1 MSLTV
6 RARELT
12 KVYGVGDVAYHA
24 LRGVD
29 LDVHAGEFMM
39 LAGPSGSGKTTLLSI
54 VGCVLTPTSGSLEL
68 FGEDVSKFAES
79 RLPRVRLHKIGF
91 IFQGH
96 NLIASLSARDNVAL
110 VMRLQGMSTRDALRR
125 ADEMLEKAG
134 LGEKR
139 HSLSSQLSG
148 GQRQRV
154 AIARALAPAPP
165 LILADEPTAALD
177 AQSGLVVTELLR
189 TLSREEGHTV
199 VVVTHDS
206 RIFHLAD
213 RMVHIEDGRIRDHGV
228 RAA

>member
-6 RARELT
+6 RARQIT
-12 KVYGVGDVAYHA
+12 KVYGEGDVAYHA

-29 LDVHAGEFMM
+29 LDVHTGEFMM

-54 VGCVLTPTSGSLEL
+54 IGCVLSPTSGSLEL
-68 FGEDVSKFAES
+68 FGEDVSKLRES
-79 RLPRVRLHKIGF
+79 RLPKIRLSKIGF

-110 VMRLQGMSTRDALRR
+110 VMRLQGMNARDALRR
-125 ADEMLEKAG
+125 ADDMLAKVG
-134 LGEKR
+134 LGDKT

-189 TLSREEGHTV
+189 RLSREEGHTV

-213 RMVHIEDGRIRDHGV
+213 RMVHIEDGRIRDQGV
-228 RAA
+228 EAA